1 MSTGSTPSCDFKRKR
16 NFTEEEKNFLVELVQ
31 QHQDVITSKDN
42 KSSMKVLKDK
52 VWNEIFQKFNEKS
65 GDTSGSSRNGNGSS
79 NGLSSSS
86 HTSRT
91 LDQLKK
97 CWENLRTKAKREYKQ
112 LNVVQT
118 PEENRLQNKII
129 SIIGDELDL
138 PANGI
143 PMLSSAAKS
152 SIVRPGSANPVEL
165 IDAIAL
171 NGDVGEFG
179 LIELNGGGNVSVKSV
194 NITGLTGTDR
204 PVAATAL
211 TKQQLKQLMIGRLMV
226 TRKHTSSNSGKNKNV
241 NLF

>member
-1 MSTGSTPSCDFKRKR
+1 MSTGSAPSCDFKRKR
-16 NFTEEEKNFLVELVQ
+16 NFTEEEKTFLVELVQ
-31 QHQDVITSKDN
+31 QHQEVITSKDN

-52 VWNEIFQKFNEKS
+52 VWNEIFQKFNEKN
-65 GDTSGSSRNGNGSS
+65 GDAIDTSAKDSSVG
-79 NGLSSSS
+79 GLS

-138 PANGI
+138 PANGAG
-143 PMLSSAAKS
+143 MLNASKTSLVHSNGAQ
-152 SIVRPGSANPVEL
+152 VEL

-171 NGDVGEFG
+171 NGDGEFG

-194 NITGLTGTDR
+194 NIAGLTSADR
-204 PVAATAL
+204 PVTTAAL
-211 TKQQLKQLMIGRLMV
+211 TKQQLKQLMLGRLMV
-226 TRKHTSSNSGKNKNV
+226 TPKHASSTSGNIAQ
-241 NLF
+241 FE